1 MQLHHWGAEGKNE
14 KQCRTLQ
21 SSAFRSGAAGEES
34 KMAHIITDAE
44 AQTLTRIAKS
54 LIGTIVRQGGM
65 RKRDMDDAVQEL
77 LLAAV
82 RNSDNYNEHSNAGFL
97 TFAHGVMQNTAYRII
112 RKLRSATTRILT
124 DAIPIDALNEAE
136 DTDEAPDYR
145 KIGMEIQM
153 QGEATLQENRRQ
165 SQILLVRS
173 VINSL
178 SSDMQEICLL
188 LIAGCSASEIS
199 RRTALSRKAVRI
211 RISSIR
217 ASLIESGITIRGKN
231 NRKIFQKQGPFCT
244 PAWQ

>member
-1 MQLHHWGAEGKNE
+1 MICKNCGK
-14 KQCRTLQ
+14 
-21 SSAFRSGAAGEES
+21 
-34 KMAHIITDAE
+34 
-44 AQTLTRIAKS
+44 
-54 LIGTIVRQGGM
+54 
-65 RKRDMDDAVQEL
+65 EL
-77 LLAAV
+77 
-82 RNSDNYNEHSNAGFL
+82 
-97 TFAHGVMQNTAYRII
+97 
-112 RKLRSATTRILT
+112 
-124 DAIPIDALNEAE
+124 EAE

>member
-1 MQLHHWGAEGKNE
+1 
-14 KQCRTLQ
+14 
-21 SSAFRSGAAGEES
+21 
-34 KMAHIITDAE
+34 MAHIITDAE

-54 LIGTIVRQGGM
+54 LIGPIVSQGVIQ
-65 RKRDMDDAVQEL
+65 KRDMDDAVQEL
-77 LLAAV
+77 LQEAIRLSEEYDGGSSA
-82 RNSDNYNEHSNAGFL
+82 DFI
-97 TFAHGVMQNTAYRII
+97 TFAHGVMKIQIFRVI

-153 QGEATLQENRRQ
+153 RGEATPQENRRQ